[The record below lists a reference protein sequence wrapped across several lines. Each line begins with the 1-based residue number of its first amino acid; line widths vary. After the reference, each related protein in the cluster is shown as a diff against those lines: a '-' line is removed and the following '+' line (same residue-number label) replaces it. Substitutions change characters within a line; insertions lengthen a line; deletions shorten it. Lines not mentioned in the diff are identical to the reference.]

1 MKKGLQ
7 KSVNEKRKF
16 VRNEAGTFC
25 WACGLRR
32 TRVAAVVDSEP
43 FRSVTVA
50 LVVDN
55 VGKEQAVISARPNGL
70 NGSSIGVHSFE
81 LGFLHA
87 RKAAARLRAAI
98 HVFHLR
104 ITTLHLYSLHDAVCK
119 VYL

>member
-7 KSVNEKRKF
+7 KGVNEKRKF

-25 WACGLRR
+25 RVCG
-32 TRVAAVVDSEP
+32 VPEWPAAVVDSQP

-87 RKAAARLRAAI
+87 RKAACYAPPRVPLTNYD
-98 HVFHLR
+98 VKQY
-104 ITTLHLYSLHDAVCK
+104 TLYDAVCN